1 VAHVWKEAAFADRL
15 ARALID
21 RGRPA
26 WIAARDI
33 PAGVR
38 WFEAQIR
45 AIHRA
50 KAMVVVI
57 NEDTMKARHLR
68 TEIALAG
75 VLGLPVLPVLADDLK
90 SDWAK
95 RKALNTAFQQ
105 VDDLRMLYETEPF
118 CSDPDWPSMIEQIDA
133 TLPGPPAAT
142 AS

>member
-1 VAHVWKEAAFADRL
+1 
-15 ARALID
+15 
-21 RGRPA
+21 
-26 WIAARDI
+26 
-33 PAGVR
+33 
-38 WFEAQIR
+38 
-45 AIHRA
+45 
-50 KAMVVVI
+50 
-57 NEDTMKARHLR
+57 
-68 TEIALAG
+68 